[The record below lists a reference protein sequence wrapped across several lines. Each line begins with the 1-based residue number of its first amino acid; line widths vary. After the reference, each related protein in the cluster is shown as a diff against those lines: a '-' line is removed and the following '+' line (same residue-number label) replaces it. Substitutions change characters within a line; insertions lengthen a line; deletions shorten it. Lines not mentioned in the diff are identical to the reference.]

1 MIIAR
6 PSMYSRNDLPDPAKF
21 CIAGIFARLNA
32 LFTRACNGFA
42 TALQRLCNGFAT
54 LCNVLLCV
62 PASFLLWIGGA
73 FYMSSNFLLI
83 CPPVHVPELIET
95 HIFKQS
101 PSRIEELV
109 AIFARATEME
119 VRFWDFDAHSE
130 AETGAGA
137 VAGAG
142 LTG

>member
-1 MIIAR
+1 
-6 PSMYSRNDLPDPAKF
+6 
-21 CIAGIFARLNA
+21 
-32 LFTRACNGFA
+32 
-42 TALQRLCNGFAT
+42 
-54 LCNVLLCV
+54 
-62 PASFLLWIGGA
+62 
-73 FYMSSNFLLI
+73 MSSNFLLI